1 MTEQTE
7 RSSAGY
13 FAHFLCL
20 RADPLWR
27 RLADEERAQGRQAF
41 VKAVEEAAPDI
52 ATTSYSG
59 IGFPPTPIFL
69 WRRGDSPRAMQEMT
83 ARLLQTGIGAYL
95 QPTHSLPG
103 FTRPSTYT
111 RRPTA
116 QEQAIEEDRHGEYL
130 VVYPFTKTI
139 DWYLMSR
146 EARQGMMNE
155 HMRVGHS
162 YADVSQTLLYATGLT
177 DAEFHRRLREWN
189 GALPI
194 AGDRSARDRGAALYP
209 ARHAGHYSGPSVAGH
224 GAGDDRLKQG
234 SELHDAWGAR
244 YDRRQS
250 DKR

>member
-20 RADPLWR
+20 RVDPLWR
-27 RLADEERAQGRQAF
+27 RLAEEERTRGRQAF

-52 ATTSYSG
+52 VTTSYSG
-59 IGFPPTPIFL
+59 IGFRDDADLVL

-83 ARLLQTGIGAYL
+83 ARLLQTGIGTYL
-95 QPTHSLPG
+95 QPTHSLFG
-103 FTRPSTYT
+103 FTRPSSYT

-116 QEQAIEEDRHGEYL
+116 QEQAIEEERHGEYL

-139 DWYLMSR
+139 DWYLMSK

-177 DAEFHRRLREWN
+177 DAEFIVAYETDDLARFQSLVIDLRATEARRYTLRDTPVITAVHQSL
-189 GALPI
+189 GTALAMI
-194 AGDRSARDRGAALYP
+194 G
-209 ARHAGHYSGPSVAGH
+209 
-224 GAGDDRLKQG
+224 
-234 SELHDAWGAR
+234 
-244 YDRRQS
+244 
-250 DKR
+250 

>member
-27 RLADEERAQGRQAF
+27 RLAEEERAQGRQAF

-52 ATTSYSG
+52 VTTSYSG
-59 IGFPPTPIFL
+59 IGFRTDSDLVL
-69 WRRGDSPRAMQEMT
+69 WRRGDSARAMQEMT

-95 QPTHSLPG
+95 QPTHSLFG
-103 FTRPSTYT
+103 FTRPSSYT

-116 QEQAIEEDRHGEYL
+116 QEQAIEEERHGEYL

-139 DWYLMSR
+139 DWYLMSK

-177 DAEFHRRLREWN
+177 DAEFIVAYETDDLARFQSLVIDLRATEARRYTLRDTPVIT
-189 GALPI
+189 AVHQSL
-194 AGDRSARDRGAALYP
+194 GAAL
-209 ARHAGHYSGPSVAGH
+209 AMIG
-224 GAGDDRLKQG
+224 
-234 SELHDAWGAR
+234 
-244 YDRRQS
+244 
-250 DKR
+250 

>member
-1 MTEQTE
+1 MNEQTE

-41 VKAVEEAAPDI
+41 VKVVEEAAPDI
-52 ATTSYSG
+52 VTTSYSG
-59 IGFPPTPIFL
+59 IGFRTDTDLVL
-69 WRRGDSPRAMQEMT
+69 WRRGDSARAMQEMT

-95 QPTHSLPG
+95 QPTHSLFG

-111 RRPTA
+111 RRQTA
-116 QEQAIEEDRHGEYL
+116 QEQAIEEERHGEYL

-139 DWYLMSR
+139 DWYLMSK

-155 HMRVGHS
+155 HMRVGHG

-177 DAEFHRRLREWN
+177 DAEFIVAYETNDLARFQSLVIDLRATEARRYTLRDTPVITAVHQSLDT
-189 GALPI
+189 ALGMI
-194 AGDRSARDRGAALYP
+194 G
-209 ARHAGHYSGPSVAGH
+209 
-224 GAGDDRLKQG
+224 
-234 SELHDAWGAR
+234 
-244 YDRRQS
+244 
-250 DKR
+250 

>member
-52 ATTSYSG
+52 ITTSYSG
-59 IGFPPTPIFL
+59 IGFRTDADLVL

-95 QPTHSLPG
+95 QPTHSLFG

-116 QEQAIEEDRHGEYL
+116 QEQAIEEERHGEYL

-139 DWYLMSR
+139 DWYLMSK

-177 DAEFHRRLREWN
+177 DAEFIVAYETNDLARFQSLVIDLRATEARRYTLRDTPVITAVHQSL
-189 GALPI
+189 GTALAMI
-194 AGDRSARDRGAALYP
+194 G
-209 ARHAGHYSGPSVAGH
+209 
-224 GAGDDRLKQG
+224 
-234 SELHDAWGAR
+234 
-244 YDRRQS
+244 
-250 DKR
+250 

>member
-1 MTEQTE
+1 MNEQTE

-41 VKAVEEAAPDI
+41 VKVVEEAAPDI
-52 ATTSYSG
+52 VTTSYSG
-59 IGFPPTPIFL
+59 IGFRTDTDLVL
-69 WRRGDSPRAMQEMT
+69 WRRGDSARAMQEMT

-95 QPTHSLPG
+95 QPTHSLFG

-116 QEQAIEEDRHGEYL
+116 QEQAIEEERHGEYL

-139 DWYLMSR
+139 DWYLMSK

-155 HMRVGHS
+155 HMRVGHG

-177 DAEFHRRLREWN
+177 DAEFIVAYETNDLARFQSLVIDLRATEARRYTLRDTPVITAVHQSLDT
-189 GALPI
+189 ALGMI
-194 AGDRSARDRGAALYP
+194 G
-209 ARHAGHYSGPSVAGH
+209 
-224 GAGDDRLKQG
+224 
-234 SELHDAWGAR
+234 
-244 YDRRQS
+244 
-250 DKR
+250 